1 MIGRMLRSADFERV
15 LGTPSRARSPHFAVH
30 FLRSEPSRPK
40 KPGSKRVV
48 PELSTG
54 QAPEQGLPV
63 DDSARGVAAAGP
75 DAVWLGMV
83 VPKRHARRAV
93 TRNLIKRQI
102 REAIASADRVAA
114 LPPGLWVVRLRAGFE
129 AQRFSSPASDTLRDA
144 AAAELKALLEQAS
157 RRAAQASQPVNAH
170 VAAQ

>member
-1 MIGRMLRSADFERV
+1 M
-15 LGTPSRARSPHFAVH
+15 
-30 FLRSEPSRPK
+30 
-40 KPGSKRVV
+40 
-48 PELSTG
+48 
-54 QAPEQGLPV
+54 
-63 DDSARGVAAAGP
+63 
-75 DAVWLGMV
+75 WLGMV